1 MCVSYFMLILC
12 TLQLSAFLIVDL
24 LSIKNTLIKIFCMCR
39 RCIYYTMFI
48 YSPLNLNAKNLLR
61 MSRVIIQLEPLIRP
75 VGLSIKFKSTVN
87 RIFFTYHLTY
97 VRKHHHFICH
107 KVRNRSKRINVQI
120 KVIWPVKW
128 VKHLLTLLA
137 TILAGSR
144 KPRHITEA
152 HIKADLGSWT
162 FQYLWSPMCKQIK
175 LY

>member
-107 KVRNRSKRINVQI
+107 KVGNRSKRINVQI

-128 VKHLLTLLA
+128 VKHLLTLPLYW
-137 TILAGSR
+137 LVLGNPGRSR
-144 KPRHITEA
+144 KRILRPISDRELFNICEVRCA
-152 HIKADLGSWT
+152 NR
-162 FQYLWSPMCKQIK
+162 
-175 LY
+175 